1 MATQTQTYTAAGN
14 QLSAEVKTFYER
26 VLLERLLPK
35 LVFMKYGQKKNIPK
49 REGATVNFRR
59 FNSLSTTTT
68 PLTEG
73 VTPDGVNLSVTEVT
87 ATVSQYGRYVQISDF
102 IDMVGIDPVLTE
114 TVELLGENA
123 GESLDEI
130 VRDVVAA
137 GTNVLYSDGASRA
150 EVASNIN
157 ATLIKKA
164 RRFMK
169 RNNVKP
175 ITNNEYIGIIHPDV
189 AYDIMGLAEWTNA
202 NQYAGSQKIF
212 DGELGKIY
220 GIRFIETSKAP
231 VWTGAGAA
239 GADVYG
245 TIVLGKG
252 GYGIP
257 DIAGSSKPEVIV
269 KQFGSA
275 GTADPLNQRATAG
288 WKAALTAVRLQ
299 ELAILR
305 IETTASA

>member
-1 MATQTQTYTAAGN
+1 MAQVQTYTSAGN
-14 QLSAEVKTFYER
+14 QLSAENKTFYDR

-35 LVFMKYGQKKNIPK
+35 LVFMKYGQKKSIPK
-49 REGATVNFRR
+49 REGSTVNFRR
-59 FNSLSTTTT
+59 FNSLSPATT
-68 PLTEG
+68 PLAEG
-73 VTPDGVNLSVTEVT
+73 VTPSGSNLSITEVT
-87 ATVSQYGRYVQISDF
+87 ATVQQYGDYVTISDWV
-102 IDMVGIDPVLTE
+102 DMTGIDPVLTE
-114 TVELLGENA
+114 TIELLGEQA
-123 GESLDEI
+123 GETLDEI

-150 EVASNIN
+150 DVNSNIT

-175 ITNNEYIGIIHPDV
+175 VTGNEYIGIIHPDV
-189 AYDIMGLAEWTNA
+189 AYDIMGLSEWTNA

-212 DGELGKIY
+212 DGEIGKLY
-220 GIRFIETSKAP
+220 GVRFIETSKAP
-231 VWTGAGAA
+231 IFEGEGANGK
-239 GADVYG
+239 DVYG

-257 DIAGSSKPEVIV
+257 DIAGSSKPETIV
-269 KQFGSA
+269 KQKGSA
-275 GTADPLNQRATAG
+275 GTGDPLNQRATAG

-305 IETTASA
+305 IETTATV